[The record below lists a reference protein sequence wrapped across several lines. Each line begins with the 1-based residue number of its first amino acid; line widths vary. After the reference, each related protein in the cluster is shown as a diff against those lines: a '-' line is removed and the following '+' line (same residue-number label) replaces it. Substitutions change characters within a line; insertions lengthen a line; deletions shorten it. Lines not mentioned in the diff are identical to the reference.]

1 MINLLKQLWTTVV
14 SFTLNIRQRLQQL
27 AAKILKVFKQ
37 LSDSN
42 SQPID
47 QQSSSQ
53 KSQEFQKLSQS
64 SQLLIVMNYTPPN
77 DGDGPPSETGDAG
90 SLWKLYQ
97 LIHENPE
104 FTNPQLLPI
113 SASIK
118 GQLSQLQM
126 LNTFTP
132 PNDGDGPP
140 RDTKDAGSFCKFH
153 QVITDENPE
162 STDSQ
167 PSSVTKSPSGQ
178 STLPSD
184 PVSPKPESKQLS
196 TVMSWNPFTDYN
208 PPKDGKGPVGDSKD
222 AGTSLMSVNTLNNYN
237 PPKDGKG
244 PVGDSK
250 DAGTSL
256 RR

>member
-1 MINLLKQLWTTVV
+1 MINLLKQLWTTLV
-14 SFTLNIRQRLQQL
+14 SFTLNIRKRWQQL
-27 AAKILKVFKQ
+27 AATILKVFKE

-53 KSQEFQKLSQS
+53 ESQEFKKLSQS
-64 SQLLIVMNYTPPN
+64 SQLTIVMNYTPPN

-104 FTNPQLLPI
+104 FSNPQLLPI
-113 SASIK
+113 SASRQL
-118 GQLSQLQM
+118 QLSQLQM
-126 LNTFTP
+126 VNTFTP
-132 PNDGDGPP
+132 PNDGDGPVG
-140 RDTKDAGSFCKFH
+140 DGENAGSFCKFH
-153 QVITDENPE
+153 QVIDENPE
-162 STDSQ
+162 CTDPQ
-167 PSSVTKSPSGQ
+167 ASSVTKSSSGQ

-222 AGTSLMSVNTLNNYN
+222 AGSSW
-237 PPKDGKG
+237 
-244 PVGDSK
+244 
-250 DAGTSL
+250 

>member
-1 MINLLKQLWTTVV
+1 
-14 SFTLNIRQRLQQL
+14 
-27 AAKILKVFKQ
+27 
-37 LSDSN
+37 
-42 SQPID
+42 
-47 QQSSSQ
+47 
-53 KSQEFQKLSQS
+53 
-64 SQLLIVMNYTPPN
+64 MNYTPPN
-77 DGDGPPSETGDAG
+77 DGDGPPGETGDAG

-97 LIHENPE
+97 LIDENPE
-104 FTNPQLLPI
+104 FNNPQLLPI
-113 SASIK
+113 STSIK
-118 GQLSQLQM
+118 RQLSQLQM

-132 PNDGDGPP
+132 PNDGDGPVG
-140 RDTKDAGSFCKFH
+140 DSKDAGSFCQNY

-184 PVSPKPESKQLS
+184 PVSPKPESQQLL
-196 TVMSWNPFTDYN
+196 TAMSLNPFTDYN
-208 PPKDGKGPVGDSKD
+208 PP
-222 AGTSLMSVNTLNNYN
+222 N
-237 PPKDGKG
+237 DGKG